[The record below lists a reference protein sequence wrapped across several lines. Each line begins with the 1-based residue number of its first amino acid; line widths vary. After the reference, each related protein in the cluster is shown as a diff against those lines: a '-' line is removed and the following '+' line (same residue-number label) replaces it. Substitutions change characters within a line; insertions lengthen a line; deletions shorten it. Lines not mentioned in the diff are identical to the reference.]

1 MGDETKEPPRLDGEV
16 WRGVVPDCAGY
27 PCAVTRDGLQPKA
40 WAWCAGTWEHARYAD
55 SYGWGAAIFA
65 AWALHE
71 RDRAER
77 AEKIAAAERE
87 LRKAGNDA
95 RAARVRFLNARPSAR
110 DAEAARDAHLDAG
123 RALTEAES
131 ALRALGVEP

>member
-77 AEKIAAAERE
+77 AEKIAAAERA
-87 LRKAGNDA
+87 LRLAFCARCHGKGENHDVGFGMWFPCEGCPLLAA
-95 RAARVRFLNARPSAR
+95 RAA
-110 DAEAARDAHLDAG
+110 
-123 RALTEAES
+123 
-131 ALRALGVEP
+131 LRSLGVDP